1 MLSLK
6 CSQLTSSLPTAGG
19 VYHWASITPG
29 PKYGRALGFFA
40 GYLNYFGWMF
50 DLASIISIPANV
62 VVQMYAV
69 FHPDLVI
76 QPWHVYLAYVLI
88 TWSCCFFVIFG
99 NRLLPVVNHFGLF
112 MIIVGGIITVIVC
125 AAMPAVRA
133 DSSFVWSSF
142 NENNITGWPSGVAF
156 LTGVLNGAFTIG
168 TPDAVTKMAEE
179 LPDPKRDMP
188 KAVLVQVG
196 LGIISESLS

>member
-1 MLSLK
+1 
-6 CSQLTSSLPTAGG
+6 
-19 VYHWASITPG
+19 
-29 PKYGRALGFFA
+29 
-40 GYLNYFGWMF
+40 MF

-62 VVQMYAV
+62 VVQMYAI

-88 TWSCCFFVIFG
+88 TWSCCFFVISG

-125 AAMPAVRA
+125 AAMPTVHA

-142 NENNITGWPSGVAF
+142 DENNITGWPSGIAF

-168 TPDAVTKMAEE
+168 TPDAVTKMSEE

-188 KAVLVQVG
+188 KAVLVQLG
-196 LGIISESLS
+196 LGIFSKSPP